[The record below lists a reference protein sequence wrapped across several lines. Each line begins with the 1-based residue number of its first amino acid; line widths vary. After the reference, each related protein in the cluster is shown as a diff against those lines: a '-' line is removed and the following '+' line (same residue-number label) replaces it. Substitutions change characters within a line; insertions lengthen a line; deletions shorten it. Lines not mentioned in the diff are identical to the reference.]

1 MRACMSDSPSALT
14 ISPAD
19 LSSKSSW
26 VSGPWYFRVSATLR
40 LRSRKL
46 LSDPTFYLLN
56 SRLSIINFLELLS
69 SYLTMSEICPCCPST
84 NSDCCC
90 DRSFI
95 IIDLYT
101 TLFFFSY
108 LSVSMHYFLLCLVW
122 MRGLR
127 EKLWLASSTVVV
139 DWMKGDIFLEDMPYL
154 LLQYFMN
161 FWSIRTFC
169 MIASSRST
177 RPGLLSLSFLVLL
190 NSSLSSFMVEKV
202 LLFYSSIACSYEF
215 CWLELETFAIKSGVK
230 L

>member
-1 MRACMSDSPSALT
+1 MRACMSDSPRALT

-46 LSDPTFYLLN
+46 LSDPTSYLFN

-69 SYLTMSEICPCCPST
+69 SYLTMSEICPCYPST
-84 NSDCCC
+84 NSDCYC

-101 TLFFFSY
+101 TLFFFSC
-108 LSVSMHYFLLCLVW
+108 LSVSTHYFLLCLVW

-127 EKLWLASSTVVV
+127 EKLLWLASSTVVV
-139 DWMKGDIFLEDMPYL
+139 DWMKGDIFLEEMPYL

-161 FWSIRTFC
+161 
-169 MIASSRST
+169 
-177 RPGLLSLSFLVLL
+177 L
-190 NSSLSSFMVEKV
+190 
-202 LLFYSSIACSYEF
+202 
-215 CWLELETFAIKSGVK
+215 
-230 L
+230 